1 MKGAS
6 ATLKTVVQV
15 DVRHL
20 GLLEELK
27 LDARFADGN
36 LSFLWNDRAEQVQLQ
51 QVGRAI
57 YFDEDVGCND
67 VMVSEGSGAGKLYLH
82 THDTVRLAPAKLW
95 SQWHCFLTTMIV
107 HA

>member
-1 MKGAS
+1 MKRAS
-6 ATLKTVVQV
+6 ATLKKVVQL

-20 GLLEELK
+20 GLLEELE

-36 LSFLWNDRAEQVQLQ
+36 LSFIWNDRAEQVQLQ
-51 QVGRAI
+51 QVWRAV

-82 THDTVRLAPAKLW
+82 THDTVRLIPAKLW
-95 SQWHCFLTTMIV
+95 SQGHFFRTPI
-107 HA
+107 